1 MQSDVYVN
9 DPNTKERIVPATEDT
24 LLVIL
29 NETLES
35 TAKNSLDFGIELIAL
50 GGAAVTASD
59 QPCRTCL
66 VSHSNSNATYVENS
80 GDGDADV
87 SSFLIP
93 PNVILEIPVRN
104 TNKLSFFG
112 TAADAVSILWRD

>member
-1 MQSDVYVN
+1 MQTDVYVN
-9 DPNTKERIVPATEDT
+9 DPNTKERISPATEET
-24 LLVIL
+24 LFALV
-29 NETLES
+29 NEALES
-35 TAKNSLDFGIELIAL
+35 TAKNSLDFGTELITL
-50 GGAAVTASD
+50 GGVAITASD

-66 VSHSNSNATYVENS
+66 VSHANSNATYVENS